1 MLHNKFK
8 YLINIL
14 GFALL
19 LPCGLTQAETM
30 PKPIQE
36 MLDNGATLI
45 KKFAAPSQLNGWVIG
60 KNGRYTIIYSTP
72 DNKTLL
78 AGDLID
84 EDGNNLTETY
94 ADKYLPKP
102 DLAPLYEKLEKSTY
116 ISEGTQGAPK
126 SVIYVFFDPNCPF
139 CHFAWKALQPYEAV
153 GLQVRWI
160 PVAYLM
166 ETSTGKA
173 AAILQSQDKLATFR
187 ENETQ
192 YNLPKHEGGIKP
204 VKPNAASSKQL
215 QANSALMHEFG
226 ITGTPALVWKDANGK
241 VQMKSGLP
249 KLKELPGMTGLPEQQ
264 IDDPELARF
273 Q

>member
-1 MLHNKFK
+1 M
-8 YLINIL
+8 YLIKLNYLKFIAIAIL
-14 GFALL
+14 LAGNLAY
-19 LPCGLTQAETM
+19 AEDT

-36 MLDNGATLI
+36 MLQSGAQI
-45 KKFAAPSQLNGWVIG
+45 FKEFPAASQLKGWIIV
-60 KNGRYTIIYSTP
+60 KDHRYTIVYSTP

-84 EDGNNLTETY
+84 EDGNNLTEKY
-94 ADKYLPKP
+94 ADLYLPKR
-102 DLAPLYEKLEKSTY
+102 DLAPLYDKLEKSAF

-173 AAILQSQDKLATFR
+173 AAILQAGDKLAAFR
-187 ENETQ
+187 DNEMN
-192 YNLPKHEGGIKP
+192 YSLANHSGGIKP
-204 VKPNAASSKQL
+204 AKPTAATNKLL
-215 QANSALMHEFG
+215 QSNSELMHAFG
-226 ITGTPALVWKDANGK
+226 ITGTPALVWKDAAGK
-241 VQMKSGLP
+241 VQMKGGLP
-249 KLKELPGMTGLPEQQ
+249 RLHELPAITGLPEQA

-273 Q
+273 K